1 MPKMP
6 KVPKMPKIMDVNH
19 LIKKEFWLE
28 QFYGHPGSG
37 NQKPVSSD
45 QHRVSSIEHQASSI
59 ANIRPPLL
67 LLRFCPPAGKGGAV
81 GLEI

>member
-1 MPKMP
+1 M
-6 KVPKMPKIMDVNH
+6 PKMPKIMDANH
-19 LIKKEFWLE
+19 LIKKGTRVE
-28 QFYGHPGSG
+28 QIYGHPGSG

-59 ANIRPPLL
+59 ANFRPPLL
-67 LLRFCPPAGKGGAV
+67 LHRACPPAGKGVAV